1 MKKLVAVSFTL
12 MLIFSTINGKAQPCS
27 LNTPS
32 NIIVRADSGK
42 EGATVSFPA
51 AADLGIGNCGTISYS
66 PASGSFFRIGSHSI
80 IVVSS
85 LGQKSFFT
93 LTVVDNEAPV
103 LSPVTLSS
111 TQLPPSRNRMKKVAI
126 YYTTSDNAQEV
137 TTVLSVRS
145 NDTESTTRDWE
156 IIDNHMVR
164 LRTSSLSNGLPRVFT
179 ITVKCSDASGNT
191 TTRTTNLTI
200 SGPLAS
206 VSSRKE

>member
-1 MKKLVAVSFTL
+1 
-12 MLIFSTINGKAQPCS
+12 MLIFSTIQGQAQPCTLTS
-27 LNTPS
+27 PS
-32 NIIVRADSGK
+32 NIIVRADNGK
-42 EGATVSFPA
+42 EGAMVSFPA
-51 AADLGIGNCGTISYS
+51 AAGLGIGECGTISYF

-80 IVVSS
+80 IVMSS

-93 LTVVDNEAPV
+93 LTVADNEPPV

-111 TQLPPSRNRMKKVAI
+111 TQPSSSRNRMKKVAI
-126 YYTTSDNAQEV
+126 YYTSSDNAQEV
-137 TTVLSVRS
+137 NTVLSVRS

-164 LRTSSLSNGLPRVFT
+164 LKTSALPNGLPRVYT

-206 VSSRKE
+206 VSARKE